1 MKKPNTTSLIAK
13 MKAKAAAKLSAS
25 KADESMDKPTQA
37 FAIVKKIPP
46 PVREFE
52 QNVAAAATALPQ
64 GSITMPLK
72 NIVSA

>member
-1 MKKPNTTSLIAK
+1 
-13 MKAKAAAKLSAS
+13 
-25 KADESMDKPTQA
+25 
-37 FAIVKKIPP
+37 
-46 PVREFE
+46 VREFE